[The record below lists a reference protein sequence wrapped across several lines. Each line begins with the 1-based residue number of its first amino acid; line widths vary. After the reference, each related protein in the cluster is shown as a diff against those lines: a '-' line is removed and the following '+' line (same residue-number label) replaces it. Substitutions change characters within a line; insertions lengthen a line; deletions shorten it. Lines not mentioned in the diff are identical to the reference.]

1 MGRDRKALPHI
12 RDPNRLIHWVFR
24 SSADMD
30 FNSIPTCKRH
40 IGGQESDAMNNMI
53 VALNEFDLQALA
65 RRSSMWS
72 GFAPDSN

>member
-1 MGRDRKALPHI
+1 
-12 RDPNRLIHWVFR
+12 
-24 SSADMD
+24 
-30 FNSIPTCKRH
+30 
-40 IGGQESDAMNNMI
+40 MNNMI